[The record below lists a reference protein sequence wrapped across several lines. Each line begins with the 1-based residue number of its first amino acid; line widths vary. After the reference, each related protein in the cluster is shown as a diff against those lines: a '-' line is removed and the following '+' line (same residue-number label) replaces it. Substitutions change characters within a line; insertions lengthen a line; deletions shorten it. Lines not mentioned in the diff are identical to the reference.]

1 MAARLLDPEPRPRSD
16 ATQGMA
22 VKQGGRKLGES
33 EREARMEDEE
43 GSLVETKYADLPQ
56 EVTGDRQYK
65 AEKA

>member
-43 GSLVETKYADLPQ
+43 GSLVETK
-56 EVTGDRQYK
+56 
-65 AEKA
+65 